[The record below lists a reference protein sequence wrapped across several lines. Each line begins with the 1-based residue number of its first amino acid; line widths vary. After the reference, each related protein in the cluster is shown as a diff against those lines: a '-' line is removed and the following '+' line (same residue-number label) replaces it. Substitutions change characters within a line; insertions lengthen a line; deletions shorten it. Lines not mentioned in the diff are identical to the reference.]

1 MAFQT
6 LNLDLPTIAEI
17 RKKNRDERRASAS
30 SARRALM
37 KRSYKSALLST
48 QTEDWSTSSTSANVE
63 ARRHLRP
70 LRNRSRELQRN
81 NGLLSQFIWMRGMNV
96 VGAEGITL
104 SDVIEGD
111 DENELD
117 ATLNEQVIK
126 AFNDWSLPEN
136 ASTSGKLSFAD
147 QQKLAIETVARD
159 GEVLIRKR
167 IDVPNKYGFA
177 LQFLDVTWLDET
189 FNAILT
195 NGNRVLMS
203 VELNDL
209 DRPVAYWLTRPQ
221 SDFLYPEYGPSFQRT
236 RVLADEILHLFI
248 VTESECQARGI
259 PHAHAVMEMMH
270 TLHGYVEA
278 EVYKNRAAAC
288 VTDYLI
294 PPENSDGN
302 EYWDDVKETQSVE
315 GFAVGTQRD
324 LEPAVQ
330 QILPPGYEVK
340 TNDPNLPSG
349 NFEPFVKGTGRYIA
363 SGLHVPYF
371 RLFSDLNGV
380 NYTSSRAGDNEAHDT
395 YRYFQRW
402 LKLGFCRPIFMA
414 WAREQMLRNAVPI
427 RQVDYLRFNPA
438 FDARGWDLIDP
449 EKDSNA
455 AVNDID
461 NFMDTRTR
469 RLAERGLNFR
479 KVVKKLAE
487 EDRVIADAGLTKPD
501 KSKSGARP
509 PQSQPQESDSEE

>member
-1 MAFQT
+1 MMGQ
-6 LNLDLPTIAEI
+6 
-17 RKKNRDERRASAS
+17 
-30 SARRALM
+30 
-37 KRSYKSALLST
+37 
-48 QTEDWSTSSTSANVE
+48 
-63 ARRHLRP
+63 
-70 LRNRSRELQRN
+70 
-81 NGLLSQFIWMRGMNV
+81 NV

-104 SDVIEGD
+104 SDVVEGD
-111 DENELD
+111 EENELD

-126 AFNDWSLPEN
+126 AFTEWSLPEN

-167 IDVPNKYGFA
+167 IDVPNKFGFA
-177 LQFLDVTWLDET
+177 LQFLDVAWLDET

-209 DRPVAYWLTRPQ
+209 DRPVAYWLTRPS

-236 RVLADEILHLFI
+236 RVPADEMLHLFI
-248 VTESECQARGI
+248 VTEHECQARGI
-259 PHAHAVMEMMH
+259 PHGHAVMEMLH

-294 PPENSDGN
+294 PPENSEGN
-302 EYWDDVKETQSVE
+302 DYWEDVRETQSVE
-315 GFAVGTQRD
+315 GFQVGTQRD

-402 LKLGFCRPIFMA
+402 LKLSLCRPIFMA
-414 WAREQMLRNAVPI
+414 WAKEQMLRNVAPI

-449 EKDSNA
+449 EKDSIA

-469 RLAERGLNFR
+469 RMAERGLNFR

-487 EDRVIADAGLTKPD
+487 EDRVIADAGLTKPE
-501 KSKSGARP
+501 KAKNNSTT
-509 PQSQPQESDSEE
+509 PQDQTQETDSEE